1 MLNENEKNVMLKD
14 LLENIVFILDG
25 NGKLESVC
33 KFFNLYVEIFMI
45 KNKFCWLNE
54 FFFFFFN

>member
-1 MLNENEKNVMLKD
+1 MLNKNEKNGMLKD

-45 KNKFCWLNE
+45 KNKFCW
-54 FFFFFFN
+54 